1 MLSTGLHLASES
13 TPTYRLM
20 KLFVFPNSNAK
31 KDQTKWISV
40 TVVTEFP
47 NCEIVV

>member
-1 MLSTGLHLASES
+1 MAMPRAKAPAPIKSRKPAHPSQIATPKKSNKGES
-13 TPTYRLM
+13 L
-20 KLFVFPNSNAK
+20 
-31 KDQTKWISV
+31 